1 MDGEQLDYK
10 VYQLEVEVKA
20 KVIVYVRECSVES
33 ALDMAKDKIEEKLID
48 AFPEV
53 NALEM
58 YGLGSSQIEIYQ

>member
-1 MDGEQLDYK
+1 MDGEQMDYK
-10 VYQLEVEVKA
+10 VYQMEVEVKA
-20 KVIVYVRECSVES
+20 KVIVYVRECNAES

-48 AFPEV
+48 TFSEV